1 MSMKDQSTAKVYAK
15 ALLELG
21 DEKKID
27 IAGELTKFTE
37 VINKSNE
44 LENLL
49 FLELFTLEEK
59 KNVFTEVAKKLNLSP
74 ITTETVKYLI
84 DEKRIGIL
92 PLIFKEV
99 IVMDD
104 ERRGFIKGTIEGS
117 AAEVDPSVKAKIES
131 FLKNKLGR
139 EPHLEYVQSANV
151 SAGYKVTVEDLQL
164 DASLDNQLEKFKQSI
179 LGE

>member
-1 MSMKDQSTAKVYAK
+1 MKEQSVAKVYAK
-15 ALLELG
+15 SLLELG
-21 DEKKID
+21 DERKVN
-27 IAGELTKFTE
+27 IADELTKLTE

-44 LENLL
+44 LENIM

-59 KNVFTEVAKKLNLSP
+59 KNVFVEIAKKLSLSD
-74 ITTETVKYLI
+74 ITTETIKFLI

-92 PLIFKEV
+92 PLIIKEV

-104 ERRGFIKGTIEGS
+104 ERKGFLKGTIEGT
-117 AAEVDPSVKAKIES
+117 ATQIDPAFKAKIEG
-131 FLKNKLGR
+131 FLKQKLGR
-139 EPHLEYVQSANV
+139 EPHLDYIQNPNL

-164 DASLDNQLEKFKQSI
+164 DASLDNQLEQFKQSI

>member
-1 MSMKDQSTAKVYAK
+1 MKDQSVAKVYAK
-15 ALLELG
+15 SLLELG
-21 DEKKID
+21 DERKVN
-27 IAGELTKFTE
+27 IAEELTNLTE

-44 LENLL
+44 LENIM

-59 KNVFTEVAKKLNLSP
+59 KNVFVEIAKKLTLSD
-74 ITTETVKYLI
+74 ITTETIKFLI

-92 PLIFKEV
+92 PLIIKEV

-104 ERRGFIKGTIEGS
+104 ERRGFLKGTIEGTN
-117 AAEVDPSVKAKIES
+117 AQIDPAFKAKIES
-131 FLKNKLGR
+131 FLKQKLGR
-139 EPHLEYVQSANV
+139 EPHLDYVQNSNL

-164 DASLDNQLEKFKQSI
+164 DASLDNQLEQFKQSI

>member
-1 MSMKDQSTAKVYAK
+1 MKEQSVAKVYAK
-15 ALLELG
+15 SLLELG
-21 DEKKID
+21 DERKVN
-27 IAGELTKFTE
+27 IADELTKLTE

-44 LENLL
+44 LENIM

-59 KNVFTEVAKKLNLSP
+59 KNVFVEIAKKLNLSD
-74 ITTETVKYLI
+74 ITTETIKFLI

-92 PLIFKEV
+92 PLIIKEV

-104 ERRGFIKGTIEGS
+104 ERKGFLKGTIEGT
-117 AAEVDPSVKAKIES
+117 ATEIDPAFKSKIES
-131 FLKNKLGR
+131 FLKQKLGR
-139 EPHLEYVQSANV
+139 DPQLSYVQNPNM

-164 DASLDNQLEKFKQSI
+164 DATLDNQLEQFKQSI

>member
-1 MSMKDQSTAKVYAK
+1 MKEQAVARIYAK
-15 ALLELG
+15 SLLELG
-21 DEKKID
+21 DEKKVA
-27 IAGELTKFTE
+27 IADELIKLTE

-44 LENLL
+44 LENVM

-59 KNVFTEVAKKLNLSP
+59 KVVFNEVANKLALSP

-92 PLIFKEV
+92 PLIIKEV

-104 ERRGFIKGTIEGS
+104 ERKGFMKGTIEGTDVQID
-117 AAEVDPSVKAKIES
+117 AGFKTKIEG
-131 FLKNKLGR
+131 FLKNKFGR
-139 EPHLEYVQSANV
+139 EPHLEYVQNPNI

-164 DASLDNQLEKFKQSI
+164 DASLDNQLEQFKNSI
-179 LGE
+179 LSE

>member
-1 MSMKDQSTAKVYAK
+1 MKEQAVARVYAK
-15 ALLELG
+15 SLLELG
-21 DEKKID
+21 DDKKIN
-27 IAGELTKFTE
+27 IADELTKLTE

-44 LENLL
+44 LENVL

-59 KNVFTEVAKKLNLSP
+59 KNVFVEVAKKLSLSA
-74 ITTETVKYLI
+74 ITTETVKFLI

-92 PLIFKEV
+92 PLIIKEV

-104 ERRGFIKGTIEGS
+104 DRKGFMKGTIEGS
-117 AAEVDPSVKAKIES
+117 DVQIDPAFKAKIES

-139 EPHLEYVQSANV
+139 EPSLAYVQNTNL

-164 DASLDNQLEKFKQSI
+164 DASLDNQLEQFKQSI
-179 LGE
+179 LSE

>member
-1 MSMKDQSTAKVYAK
+1 MKEQSVAKVYAK
-15 ALLELG
+15 SLLELG
-21 DEKKID
+21 DEKKVN
-27 IAGELTKFTE
+27 IADELTQLTE

-44 LENLL
+44 LENIM

-59 KNVFTEVAKKLNLSP
+59 KNVFVEVAKKLNLSQ
-74 ITTETVKYLI
+74 ITTETIKYLI

-92 PLIFKEV
+92 PLIIKEV

-104 ERRGFIKGTIEGS
+104 ERKGFLKGTIEGNG
-117 AAEVDPSVKAKIES
+117 AQVDPAFKAKIES
-131 FLKNKLGR
+131 FLKQKLGR
-139 EPHLEYVQSANV
+139 DPQLDYVQNSNI

-164 DASLDNQLEKFKQSI
+164 DASLDNQLEQFKQSI